1 VFPKEALL
9 SGRVIVFFQQESKC
23 MHNEVWNFTEI
34 LGAFHL
40 TKKISGTFETGAN
53 GTEISSEFLVEWKA
67 PIAM

>member
-1 VFPKEALL
+1 VFPKEAPL

-40 TKKISGTFETGAN
+40 S

-67 PIAM
+67 PINTMESQLKT